1 MAPRRVS
8 LPGLALLAV
17 FAMYALQHVTMFVG
31 PSAQH
36 GSTSASMI
44 KGQRL
49 SVVVHARGGARG
61 GVAETQSPLSGILL
75 ALGACIGLYIVF
87 LINYGFLI
95 CTDGDYSVVSL
106 GKCAVLDTLL
116 GADDLWFQVRCKLKL
131 IEACKVLG

>member
-75 ALGACIGLYIVF
+75 ALGACIGLYCF
-87 LINYGFLI
+87 SHQLRLPYLHRWGLQR
-95 CTDGDYSVVSL
+95 GQP
-106 GKCAVLDTLL
+106 GE
-116 GADDLWFQVRCKLKL
+116 VR
-131 IEACKVLG
+131 